1 MADSTKVKT
10 CPTGKVLKGGK
21 CVMSKKQLAKDIFR
35 YGAIPVGLVHAEK
48 AIKKR
53 KRKKK
58 KKK

>member
-1 MADSTKVKT
+1 MAKS
-10 CPTGKVLKGGK
+10 CPKGEVLKDGK